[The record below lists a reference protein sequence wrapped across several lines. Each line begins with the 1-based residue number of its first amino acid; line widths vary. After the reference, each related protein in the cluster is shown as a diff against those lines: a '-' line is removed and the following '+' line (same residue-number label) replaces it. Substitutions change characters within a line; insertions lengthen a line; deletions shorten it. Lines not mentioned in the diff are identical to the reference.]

1 MTHHLY
7 ARIAATKV
15 ATNQILQKKTKKQK
29 KQKQKQKQKVATNP
43 CPNFFFGLSIY
54 IYKTEAF
61 EAPTIF
67 HISIN

>member
-15 ATNQILQKKTKKQK
+15 ATNQILQKKKKKQK
-29 KQKQKQKQKVATNP
+29 KQKQKVATNP

-54 IYKTEAF
+54 IYKTETF